1 MTDNTCGTGGP
12 GGITRI
18 VAAGQTLRQVIELY
32 RLRWPVVLGA
42 GVASA
47 LGGEEDHVVVV
58 GRGGW
63 IAVTLAAPF
72 EPALAEVV
80 RILSRSD
87 VAETLPRPSWSRR
100 PVDRTPPAAPAG
112 LLPEGFAA
120 SEDGPPPP
128 EFDRAL
134 AAYRGGR
141 FAEALRLF
149 EGLAAAEDGWLLPP
163 EARLNRA
170 IALAALG
177 RREEARRIVLRIGDA
192 RLEDAADRALDRIG
206 AASR

>member
-1 MTDNTCGTGGP
+1 
-12 GGITRI
+12 
-18 VAAGQTLRQVIELY
+18 VALVPASDEDRALRQVIDLY
-32 RLRWPVVLGA
+32 HLRWPVVIGA

-47 LGGEEDHVVVV
+47 LGGGEDHVVVL
-58 GRGGW
+58 GRAGW
-63 IAVTLAAPF
+63 IAVTLVAPF

-80 RILSRSD
+80 RVLSRSD
-87 VAETLPRPSWSRR
+87 LAETPPRPSWSRR
-100 PVDRTPPAAPAG
+100 PVDRTPPAPPAG

-120 SEDGPPPP
+120 GDDGPPPP
-128 EFDRAL
+128 DWERAL

-141 FAEALRLF
+141 LAEALRLF
-149 EGLAAAEDGWLLPP
+149 EAIGAADDGWLLPP

-170 IALAALG
+170 IVLAALG

-206 AASR
+206 ARRGKS